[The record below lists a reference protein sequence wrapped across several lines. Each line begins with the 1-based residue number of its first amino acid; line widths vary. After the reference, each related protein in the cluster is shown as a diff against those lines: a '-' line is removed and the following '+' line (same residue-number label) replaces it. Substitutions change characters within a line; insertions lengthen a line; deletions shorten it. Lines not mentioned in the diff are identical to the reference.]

1 MPSEETQ
8 PKRSRF
14 KFKRRTKSQKPKGT
28 FKEGFRMKRSE
39 TSQKIWRKK
48 SNRVKYHH
56 SFRRSYRED
65 YERPLNVPGLLHHAM
80 TTLKLL
86 AKHWRTFLLF
96 AFIIV
101 GMNILLVGL
110 MSQESYKTFQTNLDE
125 SIEESGVANVGKV
138 AKASLILIST
148 ITTGGLNNGM
158 SEAQQIFAVI
168 LFIVVWLVTIYLLRH
183 ILAGHKVK
191 VRDGLYNA
199 LTPLIS
205 TLLVFAVLI
214 VYLVPI
220 FIFII
225 VYSAAVATEFLST
238 PFYACLFWAFSAL
251 LILLS
256 LYLIPGALLGL
267 VAVSAPGM
275 YPMFA
280 LRTATDLIQGRRTKF
295 IIRLIFVTFFMAIF
309 WIIIM
314 VPLIL
319 LDQWLKSMWGWFENV
334 PFISFFLL
342 SMTTFSAIYFTA
354 YIYLFYRRM
363 LDDPN

>member
-1 MPSEETQ
+1 MSSEIQ
-8 PKRSRF
+8 PKRSRL
-14 KFKRRTKSQKPKGT
+14 KRRAQKITKPKGT
-28 FKEGFRMKRSE
+28 FKEGFKSRRLE

-48 SNRVKYHH
+48 TNRTKLHH

-86 AKHWRTFLLF
+86 TKHWRTFLLL
-96 AFIIV
+96 ALLIV
-101 GMNILLVGL
+101 GLNIILVGL

-125 SIEESGVANVGKV
+125 SIDESGVANVGKV

-148 ITTGGLNNGM
+148 VTTGGLNNGM
-158 SEAQQIFAVI
+158 SEAQQIFAII

-191 VRDGLYNA
+191 LRDGLYNA
-199 LTPLIS
+199 LTPMIS
-205 TLLVFAVLI
+205 TLLIFAVLMF
-214 VYLVPI
+214 YLIPI

-225 VYSAAVATEFLST
+225 IYSAAVATEFLNT

-251 LILLS
+251 LFVLS
-256 LYLIPGALLGL
+256 LHLVPGALLGL

-275 YPMFA
+275 YPLFA
-280 LRTATDLIQGRRTKF
+280 LRTATDLIQGRRIKL
-295 IIRLIFVTFFMAIF
+295 IIRLVFAAFFVGLF

-314 VPLIL
+314 IPLIL
-319 LDQWLKSMWGWFENV
+319 LDQWLKSMWGWFEGV

-342 SMTTFSAIYFTA
+342 LMTTFTAIYFTA